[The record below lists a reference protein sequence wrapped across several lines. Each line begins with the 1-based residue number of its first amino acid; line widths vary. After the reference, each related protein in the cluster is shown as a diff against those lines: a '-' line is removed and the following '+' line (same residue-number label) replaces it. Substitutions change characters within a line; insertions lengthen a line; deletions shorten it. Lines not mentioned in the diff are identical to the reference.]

1 MLLTN
6 TAYGYI
12 LKISIALEARYFFCL
27 ELSQPLRSATELP
40 SAVIKFPLPARHGL
54 LAIRQVQRP
63 QVAQYGPRP
72 PQQLIDRPFCRP
84 FGHTDGVRE
93 ADEFL
98 PRYTVPAA
106 RKIKRQGQVP
116 VRNRG
121 GQVVSRTDLPFTGS
135 AVLQDRQVLRV
146 QVTIAGQPGK
156 RDLPEQFQPSHRG
169 GGSKPGESGDCFF
182 VTAVV
187 LVCGPEPEHL
197 RSIFHRECTARLPVR
212 TPVEARHQQCRAL
225 VPVVN
230 QLELRNGQPTVPGK
244 FKEGC
249 FIGCHVRVLRR
260 IELHQQT
267 ACPPLTWQVDDLAR
281 KFVLNPG
288 QSDPV
293 VISVSEYFRE

>member
-40 SAVIKFPLPARHGL
+40 SAVIKLPLPARHGL

-63 QVAQYGPRP
+63 QVAQYGTRP
-72 PQQLIDRPFCRP
+72 PEQLIDRPLCRP
-84 FGHTDGVRE
+84 FGHTDGVRK
-93 ADEFL
+93 ADQFL
-98 PRYTVPAA
+98 SRHTVPAT

-121 GQVVSRTDLPFTGS
+121 GQIVSRTDLPFTGS
-135 AVLQDRQVLRV
+135 GVLQDRQVLRV

-156 RDLPEQFQPSHRG
+156 RDLPEQFQPSHG
-169 GGSKPGESGDCFF
+169 GGGGTPGESGDCFF

-197 RSIFHRECTARLPVR
+197 GGILHRECTPVR
-212 TPVEARHQQCRAL
+212 MAVEAGYEQCRAL
-225 VPVVN
+225 VPVMN
-230 QLELRNGQPTVPGK
+230 QLELRNCQATLPGK

-249 FIGCHVRVLRR
+249 FIGCHVRILAS
-260 IELHQQT
+260 IQFHQQT
-267 ACPPLTWQVDDLAR
+267 ACPSLARQVDDLA
-281 KFVLNPG
+281 
-288 QSDPV
+288 
-293 VISVSEYFRE
+293 